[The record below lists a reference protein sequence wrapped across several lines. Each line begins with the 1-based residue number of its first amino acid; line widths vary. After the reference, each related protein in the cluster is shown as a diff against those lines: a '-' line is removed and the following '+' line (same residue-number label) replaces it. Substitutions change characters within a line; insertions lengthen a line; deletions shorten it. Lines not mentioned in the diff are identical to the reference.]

1 MTAVAFVG
9 LLVSTIV
16 PAKRHMEVHSMGCE
30 KIDRPKL
37 AEERMRLEQLPKY
50 IPRDRG
56 HANVQFDFNLDSSET
71 DESLFV
77 IVSGRLGKAIYRGAY
92 QDRIS
97 VDIDSKL
104 SEDHSYDSLEFHL
117 LQFKNQQVCRWINER
132 GEPYWRAGAHITIR
146 FLQEP
151 TVDKDGLPK
160 RFDVEIR

>member
-1 MTAVAFVG
+1 
-9 LLVSTIV
+9 
-16 PAKRHMEVHSMGCE
+16 MGCE

-117 LQFKNQQVCRWINER
+117 LQFKNQQVCRWINELSLI
-132 GEPYWRAGAHITIR
+132 HI
-146 FLQEP
+146 
-151 TVDKDGLPK
+151 
-160 RFDVEIR
+160 